1 MMRRRC
7 FVSALAALG
16 AAAARAQLTGRRY
29 RIGYIG
35 FTVNG
40 DDSPESRRNWGGL
53 VERLRELGFRDG
65 DNLVI
70 EKRFFE
76 GRPERYTAIARELV
90 DSGFDLA
97 IATSGAAA
105 RAVIDASQG
114 RMPVI
119 IMFVSDPVR
128 AGLVQSLA
136 HPGGPVTGISN
147 LADELIPKRVEL
159 LKAAV
164 PGATR
169 IAFARCPACEQ
180 AAGRPADE
188 VAARFDGEAAAAR
201 RIGVTLLPLEVN
213 AFADFDAAQR
223 RLRNDRPDAL
233 LIGATQVNVVLRD
246 EWIALIDALR
256 LPTMAP
262 YAGFGAMLA
271 YGPDVG
277 AIYRKAADYAARIL
291 NGARPGDLA
300 MEQPTELEFV
310 IDARIARRIG
320 LEIPS
325 SVLLRAT
332 RVLQ

>member
-1 MMRRRC
+1 MRRRR

-16 AAAARAQLTGRRY
+16 AAAARAQAPGRRY
-29 RIGYIG
+29 RVGYIG
-35 FTVNG
+35 FTVIG
-40 DDSPESRRNWGGL
+40 DDSPESLRNWGGL

-65 DNLVI
+65 DNLVL

-76 GRPERYTAIARELV
+76 GRPERYAAIARELV
-90 DSGFDLA
+90 DAGFDLV

-105 RAVIDASQG
+105 RAVIDASRG
-114 RMPVI
+114 RMPVVVL
-119 IMFVSDPVR
+119 FVSDPVR

-147 LADELIPKRVEL
+147 LADELIPKRIEL

-169 IAFARCPACEQ
+169 VAFARCPACER
-180 AAGRPADE
+180 AAGRPAAE
-188 VAARFDGEAAAAR
+188 VADRFDGEVAAAR
-201 RIGVTLLPLEVN
+201 RVGVTLLPLEVN
-213 AFADFDAAQR
+213 AVTEFDAAR
-223 RLRNDRPDAL
+223 AHLRNDRPDAL
-233 LIGATQVNVVLRD
+233 LVGATQVNVALRN
-246 EWIALIDALR
+246 EWIALIDGLR

-262 YAGFGAMLA
+262 YAGFGAMLS
-271 YGPDVG
+271 YGPDIA

-291 NGARPGDLA
+291 NGARPGDLP

-320 LEIPS
+320 LDIPGE
-325 SVLLRAT
+325 VLLRAT
-332 RVLQ
+332 RVLR